1 VPLWG
6 IDPKGGME
14 LTFGRRRFERL
25 ACEDTAS
32 MLALPENAVAVMR
45 GAATRASRAVAG
57 CANRIVECPGRAYQ
71 GRVHAHAAGRAER
84 AAVPPSATP
93 LRAC

>member
-1 VPLWG
+1 
-6 IDPKGGME
+6 ME

-25 ACEDTAS
+25 AYEDTAS
-32 MLALPENAVAVMR
+32 MLALLENAVAVMR
-45 GAATRASRAVAG
+45 GAVTPASRAVAG

-71 GRVHAHAAGRAER
+71 GRVHAHAVDRAER
-84 AAVPPSATP
+84 ATMPPSATS